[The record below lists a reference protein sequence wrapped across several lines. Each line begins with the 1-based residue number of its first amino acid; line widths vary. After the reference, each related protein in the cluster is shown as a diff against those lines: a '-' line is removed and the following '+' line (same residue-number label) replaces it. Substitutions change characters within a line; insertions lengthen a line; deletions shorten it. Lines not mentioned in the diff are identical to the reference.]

1 MHINIGL
8 SLNYLLQ
15 EFFLPGT
22 SRNYGEKLKS
32 VCILLNFSELSFIE
46 HLGWLFL
53 KKTIFVKNMSE
64 CFWRLNI
71 TNFFLLSVDT
81 RHSVHWG
88 ATSPPSKTP
97 FFPCQITANNYRFG
111 IYSLYCSIQELLVV
125 YIFHSLYSCSI
136 YICTIRNLVTVKLRP
151 DFY

>member
-1 MHINIGL
+1 MIDVEKMHINIGL

-88 ATSPPSKTP
+88 ATSPPSKP
-97 FFPCQITANNYRFG
+97 PPPLSCQAPLKSANCPSPLFLGNP
-111 IYSLYCSIQELLVV
+111 LSIL
-125 YIFHSLYSCSI
+125 IFSEPPPHPTLEVGS
-136 YICTIRNLVTVKLRP
+136 
-151 DFY
+151 